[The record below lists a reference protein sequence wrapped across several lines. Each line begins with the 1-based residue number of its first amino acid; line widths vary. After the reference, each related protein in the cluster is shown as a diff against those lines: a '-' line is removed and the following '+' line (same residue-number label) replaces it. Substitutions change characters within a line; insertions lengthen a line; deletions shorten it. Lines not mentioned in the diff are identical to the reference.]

1 MSECKSLKENI
12 HVSKFEGLTL
22 SEYVRAR
29 TLVCGSSH
37 EKAASCVCDGM
48 LKVAKEVIIRGYI
61 PLQRA
66 FNIWSPNV
74 KYSSFQAK
82 RNLLQ
87 IPVATVGGVKKRE
100 HFVFIYLQNVN
111 QLLALAETESE
122 RERLKY
128 AVLKSAL
135 RYQSKEFV
143 WLQ

>member
-12 HVSKFEGLTL
+12 HVSKCEGLTL

-66 FNIWSPNV
+66 FNICSPNV

-87 IPVATVGGVKKRE
+87 IPVATVGAGSQKEGTFCLYILAKC
-100 HFVFIYLQNVN
+100 
-111 QLLALAETESE
+111 QLA
-122 RERLKY
+122 
-128 AVLKSAL
+128 
-135 RYQSKEFV
+135 FGPG
-143 WLQ
+143 